1 MQDAKY
7 VIKIASK
14 LSGLSPYVIRA
25 WEKRYGVVDPER
37 TDSNRRLYSNEEVE
51 HLRLLRKLTETGY
64 PIGSIAGMTVS
75 ELRLL
80 LEAEESGESSARKQ
94 KGDASSQ
101 QRMREDLLTLAKKL
115 DGVGLERMLVEGSV
129 LFSHRVLLE
138 EVIIPFVES
147 VGRGWKDGSI
157 RIAHEHVATAAV
169 RNMLTNLLYEANV
182 SPDART
188 VVVSTPQGQAHELGA
203 LIGANIVV
211 MSGWDVVWLG
221 PDLPAEEIAASARDV
236 DAAVVLLSVVY
247 PPDDPRIH
255 TELAD
260 LARMLPPDVSVVVGG
275 RSAAGY
281 RDTIEQ
287 IGACLLES
295 IDHLWE
301 YLDRRRS
308 DDKTCFSTR
317 EQT

>member
-7 VIKIASK
+7 VIKIASR

-25 WEKRYGVVDPER
+25 WEKRYGVVEPER
-37 TDSNRRLYSNEEVE
+37 TESNRRLYSNEEVE
-51 HLRLLRKLTETGY
+51 HLRLLRRLTEQGY
-64 PIGSIAGMTVS
+64 PIGSIAGMSTG

-80 LEAEESGESSARKQ
+80 LEAEEGSGVSDGKSAGGGATAQ
-94 KGDASSQ
+94 KH
-101 QRMREDLLTLAKKL
+101 MREELLRLAKKL
-115 DGVGLERMLVEGSV
+115 DGVGMERMLVEGSV
-129 LFSHRVLLE
+129 VFSHRALLE
-138 EVIIPFVES
+138 EVIIPLVQD

-182 SPDART
+182 SPDARSM
-188 VVVSTPQGQAHELGA
+188 VVSTPQGQAHELGA
-203 LIGANIVV
+203 LIGANIAV

-221 PDLPAEEIAASARDV
+221 PDLPADEIAASARDV

-260 LARMLPPDVSVVVGG
+260 LASMLPPDVSIVVGG
-275 RSAAGY
+275 RSAVGY

-287 IGACLLES
+287 VGGCLIES
-295 IDHLWE
+295 MDHLWE

-308 DDKTCFSTR
+308 ENTGCFA
-317 EQT
+317 